1 MYLTTINEREQGTYV
16 GKFGRRFKK
25 GIYDIIILISKLK
38 EEMKKG
44 KLL

>member
-1 MYLTTINEREQGTYV
+1 MKENKGPMWESLEGD
-16 GKFGRRFKK
+16 FKK